1 MARLLA
7 LLPVCLFLQDQ
18 RCACQIVD
26 TVGERP
32 SAMPVNPQDLPLHQ
46 RQQAIEDLLRTDP
59 PRFLQMCL
67 DRYDR
72 EVQAYSCTLQK
83 RERVADKL
91 LPLEIVE
98 AHFREKPFSVSM
110 NWKKGAGRAQKT
122 LYVEGENDNR
132 MLARPAGL
140 LRLVG
145 VVAKDVDSPEIKA
158 SGRYTITEFG
168 MKLGTLRT
176 LKPMI
181 EARKRN
187 ALHVRYEGMFTVP
200 EAGNRPCYKLVRTPY
215 LPPEDEGVNE
225 LTIYIDVDNWLQVGS
240 VLKDSAGQFIAEYYF
255 RDIRIN
261 PTFAPNQFSREAL

>member
-1 MARLLA
+1 MARLLV

-18 RCACQIVD
+18 RCACQIIDFGSESNPAV
-26 TVGERP
+26 
-32 SAMPVNPQDLPLHQ
+32 AVNPSDLPDHQ

-67 DRYDR
+67 ERYDR

-83 RERVADKL
+83 RERVSGRL
-91 LPLEIVE
+91 LPLEVVE

-110 NWKKGAGRAQKT
+110 NWKKGTGRAQKT

-145 VVAKDVDSPEIKA
+145 VVAKDVNSPEIKA
-158 SGRYTITEFG
+158 AGRYTVTEFG

-187 ALHVRYEGMFTVP
+187 ALHVRYEGIFTVP
-200 EAGNRPCYKLVRTPY
+200 ETGNRHCYKLVRTPY
-215 LPPEDEGVNE
+215 VPPEDEGVNE
-225 LTIYIDVDNWLQVGS
+225 LTIYIDVENWLQVGS
-240 VLKDSAGQFIAEYYF
+240 VLKDSAGELIAEYYF
-255 RDIRIN
+255 RDIRLN
-261 PTFAPNQFSREAL
+261 PTFAPNQFSKDAM